1 MSKETESNTFPPEQV
16 VRGIYEVIVVGAG
29 HAGCEAALASAR
41 MGRKTLLLTMNLD
54 SVALMPCNP
63 SMGGPAKGHLI
74 KEIDALGGEVGR
86 NTDRTFI
93 QIRLL
98 NTSKGP
104 AVQALRAQCDKQ
116 AYRLAMKFALEGQ
129 PNLELKQA
137 TIARLLS
144 HIGDDGRPVV
154 TGVVTNNGWQYEAG
168 AIILTTGTFING
180 RLVVGEKTQ
189 PGGRAGEGPAL
200 GISDSLRALG
210 LEVRRFKTG
219 TPPRIDARTIDF
231 SKTEP
236 QPGNR
241 IPLYFSGTFI
251 NGRLVVGEKTQPGG
265 RAGEGPALGI
275 SDSLRALGLEVRRF
289 KTGTPP
295 RIDARTIDF
304 SKTEPQPGN
313 RIPLY
318 FSQDVSARQDVQL
331 PGGRPNPIYPITD
344 EDLNGWRP
352 QLPCYLIH
360 TTERTHQ
367 IIRDNLHR
375 SPLYTGIIEGIGP
388 RYCPSIEDKIVRF
401 ADKNRHQIFL
411 EPEGWRTGE
420 VYVQGMNTSLPEDVQ
435 LAMLRSIP
443 ALEHVEMMRVGY
455 AVEYDYVPP
464 EQLYPTLQ
472 TKPVSGLFLAGQIN
486 GTSGYEE
493 AAAQGIMAGINAAL
507 HVHDEEPFVL
517 GRHEAYIGVLI
528 DDLVT
533 RPMSEPYRLHTS
545 RAEYRLLLRPE
556 SADLRLSDYAYKFGL
571 IDDTRYAQV
580 INKRDSIRRTLAQLD
595 ILVFTSSRTTEA
607 YAQEIGFAPL
617 GQMLTARELLRR
629 PTVTY
634 HQVARL
640 AEQVEPALPPL
651 TESVAEEV
659 ELQVKYESYVRKQ
672 EQTVHRTRRMEEHLI
687 PQTIDYNAV
696 QHLRTQ
702 ARQKL
707 MRTLPRT
714 IGQASR
720 VEGVTPADI
729 AILMVYLEKQRLV
742 QINT

>member
-1 MSKETESNTFPPEQV
+1 MIPPDEI
-16 VRGIYEVIVVGAG
+16 VRGTYEVIVVGAG

-74 KEIDALGGEVGR
+74 KEIDALGGEIGR

-116 AYRLAMKFALEGQ
+116 AYRLAMKFVLEGQ
-129 PNLELKQA
+129 PNLELKQV
-137 TIARLLS
+137 TISRLLS
-144 HIGDDGRPVV
+144 EVGADGRPRI
-154 TGVVTNNGWQYEAG
+154 TGVVTNAGWQYEAD
-168 AIILTTGTFING
+168 AVILTTGTFING

-189 PGGRAGEGPAL
+189 PGGRAGEGPSL
-200 GISDSLRALG
+200 GMSDALRALG
-210 LEVRRFKTG
+210 LTVRRFKTG

-236 QPGNR
+236 QPGSR
-241 IPLYFSGTFI
+241 VPLYFS
-251 NGRLVVGEKTQPGG
+251 R
-265 RAGEGPALGI
+265 
-275 SDSLRALGLEVRRF
+275 DS
-289 KTGTPP
+289 
-295 RIDARTIDF
+295 
-304 SKTEPQPGN
+304 
-313 RIPLY
+313 
-318 FSQDVSARQDVQL
+318 SACEDVQL
-331 PGGRPNPIYPITD
+331 PGSRPNPLYPVTD
-344 EDLNGWRP
+344 EDLHGWRP
-352 QLPCYLIH
+352 QLPCYLVR
-360 TTERTHQ
+360 TTEQTHQ
-367 IIRDNLHR
+367 IIRNNLHR
-375 SPLYTGIIEGIGP
+375 SPLYTGVIEGIGP

-401 ADKNRHQIFL
+401 ADKVSHQIFL

-443 ALEHVEMMRVGY
+443 ALERVEMMRVGY

-464 EQLYPTLQ
+464 EQLFTTMQ
-472 TKPVSGLFLAGQIN
+472 TKAVAGLFLAGQIN

-507 HVHDEEPFVL
+507 YVRGEAPFVL

-556 SADLRLSDYAYKFGL
+556 SADLRLSDYGYRFGL
-571 IDDTRYAQV
+571 IDEERYARV
-580 INKRDSIRRTLAQLD
+580 VEKREHIQRTLGQLD
-595 ILVFTSSRTTEA
+595 GVVFTSSRIVEEH
-607 YAQEIGFAPL
+607 AQEVGIGPL
-617 GQMLTARELLRR
+617 GQMLSARELLRR
-629 PTVTY
+629 QDVRY
-634 HQVARL
+634 V
-640 AEQVEPALPPL
+640 QVEQLSKRTGQTALPALG
-651 TESVAEEV
+651 EHAAEEV
-659 ELQVKYESYVRKQ
+659 ELHVKYENYVRKQ
-672 EQTVHRTRRMEEHLI
+672 EQTVRRTQRLEEQLI
-687 PQTIDYNAV
+687 PETVNYHEV
-696 QHLRTQ
+696 LHLRTQ

-707 MRTLPRT
+707 ALTRPRT
-714 IGQASR
+714 VGQASR
-720 VEGVTPADI
+720 VEGVTPADV
-729 AILMVYLEKQRLV
+729 AILMVYLEKQRAMGARS
-742 QINT
+742 

>member
-1 MSKETESNTFPPEQV
+1 MRKCISNRLSKFRLELGMSNETEHRAPPTEQI
-16 VRGIYEVIVVGAG
+16 VRGTYEVIVVGAG
-29 HAGCEAALASAR
+29 HAGCEAALACAR

-63 SMGGPAKGHLI
+63 SMGGPAKGHLL
-74 KEIDALGGEVGR
+74 KEIDALGGEAGR

-116 AYRLAMKFALEGQ
+116 AYRLAMKFALESQ
-129 PNLELKQA
+129 PDLDLKQA
-137 TIARLLS
+137 TITRFLS
-144 HIGDDGRPVV
+144 HIGDDGRPVI

-200 GISDSLRALG
+200 GISESLRALG

-219 TPPRIDARTIDF
+219 TPPRIDAHTIDF

-236 QPGNR
+236 QPGSR
-241 IPLYFSGTFI
+241 
-251 NGRLVVGEKTQPGG
+251 V
-265 RAGEGPALGI
+265 
-275 SDSLRALGLEVRRF
+275 
-289 KTGTPP
+289 
-295 RIDARTIDF
+295 
-304 SKTEPQPGN
+304 
-313 RIPLY
+313 PLY

-331 PGGRPNPIYPITD
+331 PGTRPNPIYPVTD
-344 EDLNGWRP
+344 EDLHGWRP
-352 QLPCYLIH
+352 QLPCYLVH
-360 TTERTHQ
+360 TNEHTHGV
-367 IIRDNLHR
+367 IRDNLHR

-401 ADKNRHQIFL
+401 ADKERHQIFL
-411 EPEGWRTGE
+411 EPEGWRTSE

-464 EQLYPTLQ
+464 EQLFPTLA
-472 TKPVSGLFLAGQIN
+472 TKVVSGLFLAGQIN

-507 HVHDEEPFVL
+507 HVRDEGSFVL

-556 SADLRLSDYAYKFGL
+556 SADLRLSEYGYKFGL
-571 IDDTRYAQV
+571 IDEARYAQV
-580 INKRDSIRRTLAQLD
+580 MHKRESIQHALAQLPT
-595 ILVFTSSRTTEA
+595 LMFTSARTTEA
-607 YAQEIGFAPL
+607 YAQEIGLAPL
-617 GQMLTARELLRR
+617 GQMLSAHELLRR
-629 PTVTY
+629 PDVTY

-640 AEQVEPALPPL
+640 AEFVAGRPPASLPVLAEPA
-651 TESVAEEV
+651 AEEV
-659 ELQVKYESYVRKQ
+659 ELQVKYESYIRKQ
-672 EQTVHRTRRMEEHLI
+672 EQIVSRSRRMEEHLI
-687 PQTIDYNAV
+687 PETVDYNIV
-696 QHLRTQ
+696 PHLRTQ

-707 MRTLPRT
+707 TRTRPRT

-729 AILMVYLEKQRLV
+729 AILMVYLERHRLA
-742 QINT
+742 QIHT

>member
-1 MSKETESNTFPPEQV
+1 MDNNNGETQSIPPDQL

-29 HAGCEAALASAR
+29 HAGCEAALACAR

-74 KEIDALGGEVGR
+74 KEIDALGGEIGR

-116 AYRLAMKFALEGQ
+116 AYRLAMKYVLEGQ
-129 PNLELKQA
+129 PNLELKQV

-144 HIGDDGRPVV
+144 EIGADGRPRV
-154 TGVVTNNGWQYEAG
+154 TGVVTNNGWQYMAE

-200 GISDSLRALG
+200 GISASLQGLG

-219 TPPRIDARTIDF
+219 TPPRIDARSIDF

-236 QPGNR
+236 QPGSR
-241 IPLYFSGTFI
+241 
-251 NGRLVVGEKTQPGG
+251 V
-265 RAGEGPALGI
+265 
-275 SDSLRALGLEVRRF
+275 
-289 KTGTPP
+289 
-295 RIDARTIDF
+295 
-304 SKTEPQPGN
+304 
-313 RIPLY
+313 PLY
-318 FSQDVSARQDVQL
+318 FSQDTSAREDVQL
-331 PGGRPNPIYPITD
+331 PGSRPNPLYPVTN
-344 EDLNGWRP
+344 EDLHGWRA
-352 QLPCYLIH
+352 QLPCYLVH

-401 ADKNRHQIFL
+401 ADKSRHQIFL

-464 EQLYPTLQ
+464 EQLFATLE
-472 TKPVSGLFLAGQIN
+472 TKAVSGLFLAGQIN

-507 HVHDEEPFVL
+507 HVRGEAPFVL
-517 GRHEAYIGVLI
+517 GRHEAYLGVLI

-545 RAEYRLLLRPE
+545 RAEYRLSLRPV
-556 SADLRLSDYAYKFGL
+556 SADLRLSDYAYKYGL
-571 IDDTRYAQV
+571 IDEARYAQV
-580 INKRDSIRRTLAQLD
+580 VHKREEIERALSRIDEV
-595 ILVFTSSRTTEA
+595 VFTSSRIVET
-607 YAQEIGFAPL
+607 YAQEIGIPVL
-617 GQMLTARELLRR
+617 GQMLSARELLRR
-629 PTVTY
+629 PAVRY
-634 HQVARL
+634 HQVAQL
-640 AEQVEPALPPL
+640 AQRVVEQSGLRSLANIEGTEDQVLPALA
-651 TESVAEEV
+651 SSAAEEV
-659 ELQVKYESYVRKQ
+659 ELQVKYEGYVRKQ
-672 EQTVHRTRRMEEHLI
+672 EQLVHRTQRLEEQRI
-687 PQTIDYNAV
+687 PDTIDYQAI
-696 QHLRTQ
+696 QHMRTQ

-707 MRTLPRT
+707 SQIRPQTV
-714 IGQASR
+714 GQASR
-720 VEGVTPADI
+720 VEGVTPADV
-729 AILMVYLEKQRLV
+729 AILMVYLEKLRTASV
-742 QINT
+742 H

>member
-1 MSKETESNTFPPEQV
+1 MSHESGDTMLPPVQIL
-16 VRGIYEVIVVGAG
+16 RGVYDVIVVGAG

-116 AYRLAMKFALEGQ
+116 AYRLAMKYVLEGQ
-129 PNLELKQA
+129 PDLELKQA

-144 HIGDDGRPVV
+144 ETGDDGRVRV
-154 TGVVTNNGWQYEAG
+154 RGVVTNNGWQYEAG

-200 GISDSLRALG
+200 GISDYLIALG

-231 SKTEP
+231 SKTIP
-236 QPGNR
+236 QPGSR
-241 IPLYFSGTFI
+241 EPLF
-251 NGRLVVGEKTQPGG
+251 
-265 RAGEGPALGI
+265 
-275 SDSLRALGLEVRRF
+275 
-289 KTGTPP
+289 
-295 RIDARTIDF
+295 
-304 SKTEPQPGN
+304 
-313 RIPLY
+313 
-318 FSQDVSARQDVQL
+318 FSQDTSAREDVQL
-331 PGGRPNPIYPITD
+331 PGGRPNPIYPITN
-344 EDLNGWRP
+344 EDLHGWRP
-352 QLPCYLIH
+352 QLPCYLVH
-360 TTERTHQ
+360 TTEQTHQ
-367 IIRDNLHR
+367 VIRDNLHR

-464 EQLYPTLQ
+464 EQLSPTLQ
-472 TKPVSGLFLAGQIN
+472 AKAVRGLFLAGQIN

-493 AAAQGIMAGINAAL
+493 AAAQGIVAGINAAL
-507 HVHDEEPFVL
+507 YVRGEAPFVL
-517 GRHEAYIGVLI
+517 GRHEAYIGVMI

-556 SADLRLSDYAYKFGL
+556 SADLRLSDYAYSFGL
-571 IDDTRYAQV
+571 IDDARYVQV
-580 INKRDSIRRTLAQLD
+580 VQKRESIQRALTQLD
-595 ILVFTSSRTTEA
+595 RLVFTSSRTTESFV
-607 YAQEIGFAPL
+607 EGLGIEPL
-617 GQMLTARELLRR
+617 GQMLSARELLRR
-629 PTVTY
+629 PQVSY
-634 HQVARL
+634 QQVAQL
-640 AEQVEPALPPL
+640 AHNVFQKKKALSEMSEDEEGNGFEDAGTDAHDAELPVLVAPI
-651 TESVAEEV
+651 AEEV

-672 EQTVHRTRRMEEHLI
+672 EQIVHRTRRMEEHQI
-687 PQTIDYNAV
+687 PETLDYTEV
-696 QHLRTQ
+696 QHLRIQ

-707 MRTLPRT
+707 IRTRPRT

-729 AILMVYLEKQRLV
+729 AMLMIYLEKQQLKKMSV
-742 QINT
+742 

>member
-1 MSKETESNTFPPEQV
+1 MNNSAENKSLSQERLLREV
-16 VRGIYEVIVVGAG
+16 YEVIVVGAG

-54 SVALMPCNP
+54 SIALMPCNP

-74 KEIDALGGEVGR
+74 KEIDALGGEIGR

-116 AYRLAMKFALEGQ
+116 AYRLAMKFVLEDQ
-129 PNLELKQA
+129 PNLDLKQA
-137 TIARLLS
+137 TISQLLS
-144 HIGDDGRPVV
+144 YRCDDGRSVI
-154 TGVVTNNGWQYEAG
+154 TGVVTNNGWRYEAG
-168 AIILTTGTFING
+168 AVILTTGTFING

-210 LEVRRFKTG
+210 LDVRRFKTG
-219 TPPRIDARTIDF
+219 TPPRIDAHTIDF

-236 QPGNR
+236 QPGSR
-241 IPLYFSGTFI
+241 VPLYFSHDI
-251 NGRLVVGEKTQPGG
+251 
-265 RAGEGPALGI
+265 
-275 SDSLRALGLEVRRF
+275 
-289 KTGTPP
+289 
-295 RIDARTIDF
+295 
-304 SKTEPQPGN
+304 
-313 RIPLY
+313 
-318 FSQDVSARQDVQL
+318 SAREDVQL
-331 PGGRPNPIYPITD
+331 PGSRSNPIYPVTG
-344 EDLNGWRP
+344 EDLHGWRP
-352 QLPCYLIH
+352 QLPCYLVR
-360 TTERTHQ
+360 TTARTHQ
-367 IIRDNLHR
+367 VIRDNLHR

-401 ADKNRHQIFL
+401 ADKSSHQIFL

-435 LAMLRSIP
+435 LTMLRSIP

-464 EQLYPTLQ
+464 VQLFSSLE
-472 TKPVSGLFLAGQIN
+472 TKAVSGLFLAGQIN

-507 HVHDEEPFVL
+507 HARGEDAFVL

-545 RAEYRLLLRPE
+545 RAEYRLLLRPD
-556 SADLRLSDYAYKFGL
+556 SADLRLSDYAYKLGL
-571 IDDTRYAQV
+571 IDEARYAQV
-580 INKRDSIRRTLAQLD
+580 ARKRETIQSALTGLDSVA
-595 ILVFTSSRTTEA
+595 FTSSRLVEMH
-607 YAQEIGFAPL
+607 AQEVGIPPP
-617 GQMLTARELLRR
+617 GQVMSARDLLRR
-629 PTVTY
+629 PEVSY
-634 HQVARL
+634 YQVAQLAQRL
-640 AEQVEPALPPL
+640 AVERQKLHTSDAL
-651 TESVAEEV
+651 EGSSSKAEVVDILPVLPKETMEEI

-672 EQTVHRTRRMEEHLI
+672 EQTVHRVQRLEEMRI
-687 PQTIDYNAV
+687 PESLDYRNV
-696 QHLRTQ
+696 LHLRTE

-707 MRTLPRT
+707 MRTQPRT
-714 IGQASR
+714 VGQASR
-720 VEGVTPADI
+720 VEGVTPADV
-729 AILMVYLEKQRLV
+729 AILMVYLEKSRATRT
-742 QINT
+742 NP

>member
-1 MSKETESNTFPPEQV
+1 MSNETEHRAPPAEQV
-16 VRGIYEVIVVGAG
+16 VRGTYEVIVVGAG
-29 HAGCEAALASAR
+29 HAGCEAALACAR

-63 SMGGPAKGHLI
+63 SMGGPAKGHLL
-74 KEIDALGGEVGR
+74 KEIDALGGEAGR

-116 AYRLAMKFALEGQ
+116 AYRLAMKYVLEGQ

-144 HIGDDGRPVV
+144 EFGPDGRPVM
-154 TGVVTNNGWQYEAG
+154 TGVVTSNGWQYMAG

-219 TPPRIDARTIDF
+219 TPPRIDARTVDY
-231 SKTEP
+231 SKTEL
-236 QPGNR
+236 QPGSR
-241 IPLYFSGTFI
+241 
-251 NGRLVVGEKTQPGG
+251 V
-265 RAGEGPALGI
+265 
-275 SDSLRALGLEVRRF
+275 
-289 KTGTPP
+289 
-295 RIDARTIDF
+295 
-304 SKTEPQPGN
+304 
-313 RIPLY
+313 PLY
-318 FSQDVSARQDVQL
+318 FSQDTSAREDVQL
-331 PGGRPNPIYPITD
+331 PGGRPNPIYPVTG
-344 EDLNGWRP
+344 EDLNGWRR
-352 QLPCYLIH
+352 QLPCYLVH
-360 TTERTHQ
+360 TTPRTHQ

-375 SPLYTGIIEGIGP
+375 SPLYTGVIQGIGP

-401 ADKNRHQIFL
+401 ADKSAHQVFL
-411 EPEGWRTGE
+411 EPEGWRTAE

-443 ALEHVEMMRVGY
+443 ALERVEMMRVGY

-464 EQLYPTLQ
+464 EQLFPTLE

-507 HVHDEEPFVL
+507 YAHGEPGFVL
-517 GRHEAYIGVLI
+517 KRHEAYIGVLI

-571 IDDTRYAQV
+571 IDDARYTQV
-580 INKRDSIRRTLAQLD
+580 VHKRESIHRTLAQLD
-595 ILVFTSSRTTEA
+595 TLVFTSSRTTEA

-617 GQMLTARELLRR
+617 GQMLSARELVRR
-629 PTVTY
+629 PE
-634 HQVARL
+634 ARYTQIVQL
-640 AEQVEPALPPL
+640 AQRVAEQTNPRASEAGTAIVPPLLPALIG
-651 TESVAEEV
+651 SAAEEV
-659 ELQVKYESYVRKQ
+659 ELQ
-672 EQTVHRTRRMEEHLI
+672 
-687 PQTIDYNAV
+687 
-696 QHLRTQ
+696 
-702 ARQKL
+702 
-707 MRTLPRT
+707 
-714 IGQASR
+714 
-720 VEGVTPADI
+720 
-729 AILMVYLEKQRLV
+729 
-742 QINT
+742 

>member
-1 MSKETESNTFPPEQV
+1 MSNATEHHALPSEQIL
-16 VRGIYEVIVVGAG
+16 RGSYEVIVVGAG

-63 SMGGPAKGHLI
+63 SMGGPAKGHLL
-74 KEIDALGGEVGR
+74 KEIDALGGEAGR

-116 AYRLAMKFALEGQ
+116 AYRLAMKFALESQ
-129 PNLELKQA
+129 PNLELIQA
-137 TIARLLS
+137 TITRLLS
-144 HIGDDGRPVV
+144 HVGDDGRPVI

-200 GISDSLRALG
+200 GISDSLRAMG

-231 SKTEP
+231 SKTDP
-236 QPGNR
+236 QPGSR
-241 IPLYFSGTFI
+241 
-251 NGRLVVGEKTQPGG
+251 V
-265 RAGEGPALGI
+265 
-275 SDSLRALGLEVRRF
+275 
-289 KTGTPP
+289 
-295 RIDARTIDF
+295 
-304 SKTEPQPGN
+304 
-313 RIPLY
+313 PLY
-318 FSQDVSARQDVQL
+318 FSQDESAREDVQL
-331 PGGRPNPIYPITD
+331 PGGRPNPIYPVTD
-344 EDLNGWRP
+344 EDLHGWRP
-352 QLPCYLIH
+352 QLPCYLVH
-360 TTERTHQ
+360 TNERTHQ
-367 IIRDNLHR
+367 VIRDNLHR
-375 SPLYTGIIEGIGP
+375 SPLYTGVIEGIGP

-401 ADKNRHQIFL
+401 ADKSRHQIFL

-464 EQLYPTLQ
+464 EQLFTTMQ
-472 TKPVSGLFLAGQIN
+472 TKAAAGLFLAGQIN

-493 AAAQGIMAGINAAL
+493 AAEPGIIAGINAAL
-507 HVHDEEPFVL
+507 FARGEAPLVL

-545 RAEYRLLLRPE
+545 RAEHRLLLRPD
-556 SADLRLSDYAYKFGL
+556 SADLRLSDSAYRLGL
-571 IDDTRYAQV
+571 IDEARYAQV
-580 INKRDSIRRTLAQLD
+580 VEKRTTIQSTLSQLEA
-595 ILVFTSSRTTEA
+595 LTFTSSRLVEA
-607 YAQEIGFAPL
+607 CAQEAGIAPL
-617 GQMLTARELLRR
+617 
-629 PTVTY
+629 
-634 HQVARL
+634 
-640 AEQVEPALPPL
+640 
-651 TESVAEEV
+651 
-659 ELQVKYESYVRKQ
+659 
-672 EQTVHRTRRMEEHLI
+672 
-687 PQTIDYNAV
+687 
-696 QHLRTQ
+696 
-702 ARQKL
+702 
-707 MRTLPRT
+707 
-714 IGQASR
+714 
-720 VEGVTPADI
+720 
-729 AILMVYLEKQRLV
+729 
-742 QINT
+742 

>member
-1 MSKETESNTFPPEQV
+1 MSNESGENVLPPVQV
-16 VRGIYEVIVVGAG
+16 LRGVYEVIVVGAG
-29 HAGCEAALASAR
+29 HAGCEAALACAR

-93 QIRLL
+93 QVRLL

-116 AYRLAMKFALEGQ
+116 AYRLAMKYVLEGQ

-144 HIGDDGRPVV
+144 EMGEDGRTKV

-168 AIILTTGTFING
+168 AVILTTGTFING

-200 GISDSLRALG
+200 GISDSLIAFG

-231 SKTEP
+231 SKTIP
-236 QPGNR
+236 QPGSR
-241 IPLYFSGTFI
+241 
-251 NGRLVVGEKTQPGG
+251 EQ
-265 RAGEGPALGI
+265 
-275 SDSLRALGLEVRRF
+275 
-289 KTGTPP
+289 
-295 RIDARTIDF
+295 
-304 SKTEPQPGN
+304 
-313 RIPLY
+313 LY
-318 FSQDVSARQDVQL
+318 FSQDASAREDVQL
-331 PGGRPNPIYPITD
+331 PGGRPNPIYPVTD

-352 QLPCYLIH
+352 QLPCYLVH
-360 TTERTHQ
+360 TTEQTHQ

-464 EQLYPTLQ
+464 EQLSPALQ
-472 TKPVSGLFLAGQIN
+472 AKAVRGLFLAGQIN

-493 AAAQGIMAGINAAL
+493 AAAQGIVAGINAAL
-507 HVHDEEPFVL
+507 HVRGEEPFVL
-517 GRHEAYIGVLI
+517 GRHEAYIGVMI

-556 SADLRLSDYAYKFGL
+556 SADLRLSDYAYTYGL

-580 INKRDSIRRTLAQLD
+580 VNKRESIQRALTQLD
-595 ILVFTSSRTTEA
+595 RLVFTSSRTTETFV
-607 YAQEIGFAPL
+607 QELGLDPL

-629 PTVTY
+629 PSVTY
-634 HQVARL
+634 HQVTQLSRHVIHAKMTATEFVKDNDGDRL
-640 AEQVEPALPPL
+640 EGVGELEHPLPALPAA
-651 TESVAEEV
+651 VAEEV

-672 EQTVHRTRRMEEHLI
+672 EQIVHRTRRMEEHQI
-687 PQTIDYNAV
+687 PETIDYTAV

-707 MRTLPRT
+707 LRTRPRT

-729 AILMVYLEKQRLV
+729 AMLMIYLEKHHLA
-742 QINT
+742 TTPT

>member
-1 MSKETESNTFPPEQV
+1 MSNSIETSNTSRDQMI
-16 VRGIYEVIVVGAG
+16 RGVYDVIVVGAG

-41 MGRKTLLLTMNLD
+41 MGHKTLLLTMNLD

-74 KEIDALGGEVGR
+74 REIDALGGEIGR

-93 QIRLL
+93 QVRLL

-116 AYRLAMKFALEGQ
+116 AYRLAMKFVLEGQ

-137 TIARLLS
+137 TISRLLS
-144 HIGDDGRPVV
+144 ATREDGRHVII
-154 TGVVTNNGWQYEAG
+154 GVVANNGWQYEAK
-168 AIILTTGTFING
+168 AVILTTGTFING
-180 RLVVGEKTQ
+180 RLVVGEKTM

-200 GISDSLRALG
+200 GISDSLCALG
-210 LEVRRFKTG
+210 LDVRRFKTG

-236 QPGNR
+236 QPGSR
-241 IPLYFSGTFI
+241 
-251 NGRLVVGEKTQPGG
+251 V
-265 RAGEGPALGI
+265 
-275 SDSLRALGLEVRRF
+275 
-289 KTGTPP
+289 
-295 RIDARTIDF
+295 
-304 SKTEPQPGN
+304 
-313 RIPLY
+313 PLY
-318 FSQDVSARQDVQL
+318 FSQDVSGRQDVQL
-331 PGGRPNPIYPITD
+331 PGSRPNPVYPVTD
-344 EDLNGWRP
+344 EDLHSWRP
-352 QLPCYLIH
+352 QLPCYLVH

-367 IIRDNLHR
+367 IIRANLHR
-375 SPLYTGIIEGIGP
+375 SPLYTGIIKGIGP

-401 ADKNRHQIFL
+401 ADKERHQIFL

-464 EQLYPTLQ
+464 EQLLPTLQ
-472 TKPVSGLFLAGQIN
+472 TKLVSGLFLAGQIN

-507 HVHDEEPFVL
+507 HARGEEGFVL

-545 RAEYRLLLRPE
+545 RAEYRLLLRPD

-571 IDDTRYAQV
+571 IDDARYAQLMQ
-580 INKRDSIRRTLAQLD
+580 KRETIQRTLQHLD
-595 ILVFTSSRTTEA
+595 KLVFTSSRLIENC
-607 YAQEIGFAPL
+607 AQELGMAPL
-617 GQMLTARELLRR
+617 GQKLSARELLRR
-629 PTVTY
+629 PEVRY
-634 HQVARL
+634 HQIAQL
-640 AEQVEPALPPL
+640 AQRVDVLRETFSLFEGDIGYDDRETLLSDALLPQLPEQTA
-651 TESVAEEV
+651 AEI

-672 EQTVHRTRRMEEHLI
+672 EQSVHRTQRLEEMRI
-687 PQTIDYNAV
+687 PDTFDYQEV
-696 QHLRTQ
+696 QHLRTE

-707 MRTLPRT
+707 TRTRPRT
-714 IGQASR
+714 VGQASR

-729 AILMVYLEKQRLV
+729 AILMIYLEKQRL
-742 QINT
+742 TRAHAE

>member
-1 MSKETESNTFPPEQV
+1 MSETNNRTEDKTTPLEQM
-16 VRGIYEVIVVGAG
+16 VRGKYDVIVVGAG
-29 HAGCEAALASAR
+29 HAGCEAALASAC

-63 SMGGPAKGHLI
+63 SMGGPAKGHLL
-74 KEIDALGGEVGR
+74 KEIDALGGEAGR

-144 HIGDDGRPVV
+144 QAGADGRHVI
-154 TGVVTNNGWQYEAG
+154 TGVVTTNGWEYEATSVVM
-168 AIILTTGTFING
+168 TTGTFING

-189 PGGRAGEGPAL
+189 PGGRAGEAPAL
-200 GISDSLRALG
+200 GISDSLCALE

-236 QPGNR
+236 QPGSR
-241 IPLYFSGTFI
+241 
-251 NGRLVVGEKTQPGG
+251 V
-265 RAGEGPALGI
+265 
-275 SDSLRALGLEVRRF
+275 
-289 KTGTPP
+289 
-295 RIDARTIDF
+295 
-304 SKTEPQPGN
+304 
-313 RIPLY
+313 PLY
-318 FSQDVSARQDVQL
+318 FSQDVSARTDVQL
-331 PGGRPNPIYPITD
+331 AGSRPNPVYPVTD
-344 EDLNGWRP
+344 EDLHGWRP
-352 QLPCYLIH
+352 QLPCYLVH
-360 TTERTHQ
+360 TTGRTHQ

-375 SPLYTGIIEGIGP
+375 SPLYTGIIKGIGP

-401 ADKNRHQIFL
+401 ADKNSHQIFL

-464 EQLYPTLQ
+464 EQLFPTLE
-472 TKPVSGLFLAGQIN
+472 TKVVSGLFLAGQIN

-507 HVHDEEPFVL
+507 HAYGEPGFVL
-517 GRHEAYIGVLI
+517 KRHEAYIGVLI

-571 IDDTRYAQV
+571 IDDERYARV
-580 INKRDSIRRTLAQLD
+580 VRKREGIQEALGRIDNIT
-595 ILVFTSSRTTEA
+595 FTSSRMVEA
-607 YAQEIGFAPL
+607 CAQEIGIAPL
-617 GQMLTARELLRR
+617 GQVLSARELLRR
-629 PTVTY
+629 PLVGY
-634 HQVARL
+634 HQVAQL
-640 AEQVEPALPPL
+640 AQQVAAQSELRSSNGIFPVALPALPD
-651 TESVAEEV
+651 SAAEEV
-659 ELQVKYESYVRKQ
+659 ELQVKYEGYVRKQ
-672 EQTVHRTRRMEEHLI
+672 EQVVHRTQRLEEQHI
-687 PQTIDYNAV
+687 PETIDYQAI

-702 ARQKL
+702 AKQKL
-707 MRTLPRT
+707 TLIRPQT
-714 IGQASR
+714 VGQASR

-729 AILMVYLEKQRLV
+729 AILMVYLEKLRAAGV
-742 QINT
+742 D